1 MKKSILAL
9 AVTTV
14 LAAPI
19 IVQADTILYG
29 SARVSVDYNDEEV
42 GALDKALGVANPGG
56 NWNVVNNASR
66 LGVQGFEELG
76 GGLSAVY
83 QYEFGVDTTEG
94 GNFESNRPKFVGLRG
109 NFGTLTLGTQDTPY
123 YNVAGITDVF
133 NTDKSFGSTVWLG
146 GSFNGFEIDS
156 STGRAVGGGAL
167 FRLENS
173 LYYLTPNFNG
183 FTAEA
188 MLVMNGSENDS
199 QGYSDGIDIWNL
211 AGKYVNGPFFA
222 GVSYIKLEGTN
233 NIALIENTQSTL
245 DLDQWVLGLGYSQGP
260 FAVGFIYERGDFNTF
275 SVLSKTQFGDEYLF
289 GNDDADNWYLT
300 GQYSF
305 GNNTVRAAYGQMNT
319 GLKSSPALADLGIN
333 DDDKIDNYLI
343 GYEYNFSK
351 RTRIWA
357 EYIGRDSK
365 TLLNGDQN
373 AFSVGT
379 RVDF

>member
-9 AVTTV
+9 AVAAS
-14 LAAPI
+14 LAIPL
-19 IVQADTILYG
+19 VVEADTILYG
-29 SARVSVDYNDEEV
+29 SARVSVDYNDEKV
-42 GALDKALGVANPGG
+42 GALDKALGIADPDG
-56 NWNVVNNASR
+56 NWNIVNNASR

-83 QYEFGVDTTEG
+83 QYEFGVDATEG
-94 GNFESNRPKFVGLRG
+94 GNFEGNRPKFVGLRG
-109 NFGTLTLGTQDTPY
+109 DFGTLTVGTQDTPY
-123 YNVAGITDVF
+123 YNVAGITDIF

-146 GSFNGFEIDS
+146 GSFNGFDIDL

-173 LYYLTPNFNG
+173 LYYITPNFNG
-183 FTAEA
+183 FTAEG
-188 MLVMNGSENDS
+188 MLVMNGSDNDA
-199 QGYSDGIDIWNL
+199 QGYSNGIDIWNL

-222 GVSYIKLEGTN
+222 GVSYIKLEGKN
-233 NIALIENTQSTL
+233 NIALTDGTLSTL

-275 SVLSKTQFGDEYLF
+275 SLLSKTQFSGEYLF

-305 GNNTVRAAYGQMNT
+305 GNNTVRAAYGRMNT
-319 GLKSSPALADLGIN
+319 SLKSSQAIEALGIH
-333 DDDKIDNYLI
+333 DDDTIDNYLI

-351 RTRIWA
+351 RTRVWA
-357 EYIGRDSK
+357 EYIGRDAN

-373 AFSVGT
+373 AFSIGT